1 MATLVLSGFLKP
13 GTIRGPEELKLISGI
28 LDLLLQI
35 MPHPAYQMQPAELTR
50 LTRNASNPGVG
61 NDRIK
66 YLKHLIFPPE
76 GAVTKF
82 GRCNIPKSS
91 VFYSSFH
98 FITNMKEVH
107 VQVGDVVTH
116 SKWKM
121 KDSAGE
127 LNIFPIFY
135 LTNLDGRP
143 HNGLSLDLLMMH
155 RNYLAAATEEEKEY
169 MNIIGEFLAKC
180 FAKVVDLNNHLDYYL
195 SAYLSDR
202 ILANSAAQY
211 DGILYPSV
219 QDRLGTSNVVLTQK
233 AFLNNF
239 EPTEVTHDI
248 LISVTNGGAM
258 FDGIHHTR
266 KFDLSLGIQEGTII
280 WDD

>member
-1 MATLVLSGFLKP
+1 MPYP
-13 GTIRGPEELKLISGI
+13 G
-28 LDLLLQI
+28 
-35 MPHPAYQMQPAELTR
+35 YQMQPAELTR
-50 LTRNASNPGVG
+50 LTRNASIPGVG

-66 YLKHLIFPPE
+66 YLKHLIFPPGE
-76 GAVTKF
+76 AVTKY

-107 VQVGDVVTH
+107 VKLGDIVTH

-121 KDSAGE
+121 KDGIGP
-127 LNIFPIFY
+127 LNIFPIYFI
-135 LTNLDGRP
+135 TNLDDRP
-143 HNGLSLDLLMMH
+143 HNALSLDLLMMH
-155 RNYLAAATEEEKEY
+155 RNHLAGVTEEEKEY
-169 MNIIGEFLAKC
+169 MNILGEFLAKC
-180 FAKVVDLNNHLDYYL
+180 FAKEVDLNNHLDYYL

-219 QDRLGTSNVVLTQK
+219 RDRLGTSNVVLTQK
-233 AFLNNF
+233 AFLDNF

-248 LISVTNGGAM
+248 LISVANGGAM

-266 KFDLSLGIQEGTII
+266 KFDVSHGIQMGTVI